1 MLPLTLPAHPFS
13 RQVLQTAELTGPQIL
28 PHVQGGHGGLFFW
41 GALWKAF
48 FFTLLLDGHLM
59 LKGNLGLVLPHTF
72 LFLGGKRP
80 FLETS

>member
-1 MLPLTLPAHPFS
+1 MLALTLPPHPFS

-28 PHVQGGHGGLFFW
+28 PHVQGGQSVLFSW

-48 FFTLLLDGHLM
+48 FFTLLLGGHLL

-72 LFLGGKRP
+72 LFLGGKWP
-80 FLETS
+80 LLETS